1 MLRHPAL
8 LPAKGPRRLT
18 ARPFPSKQETGS
30 IFYRESDQVTAKTGG
45 HQHWFHIKE
54 SNRMPFSE
62 AWSTQMLKLPVRL
75 LISHSN
81 MWLSN
86 KQGFPEIWGKLWK
99 WKRQTKTNRKSQPTW
114 KLRPKDNKRQNQSKT
129 KNKILIS
136 SERKEKKFQLWNKE
150 RLLERRPQ

>member
-54 SNRMPFSE
+54 SNWMPFSE

-86 KQGFPEIWGKLWK
+86 KQRFPEIWGKLWI
-99 WKRQTKTNRKSQPTW
+99 WKRQTKTDRKRQPTW
-114 KLRPKDNKRQNQSKT
+114 KLRPKETKIRAKQKT
-129 KNKILIS
+129 KSWSLQREKRRNFNCEI
-136 SERKEKKFQLWNKE
+136 RKDC
-150 RLLERRPQ
+150 

>member
-30 IFYRESDQVTAKTGG
+30 IFYRESDQVTAKTRG

-54 SNRMPFSE
+54 SNWMPFSE

-81 MWLSN
+81 VVEQQAKISRNLRKTLNMKEADQN
-86 KQGFPEIWGKLWK
+86 GQKKATHMKIKT
-99 WKRQTKTNRKSQPTW
+99 KRDK
-114 KLRPKDNKRQNQSKT
+114 NQSKT

-136 SERKEKKFQLWNKE
+136 SERKEKKFQL
-150 RLLERRPQ
+150 